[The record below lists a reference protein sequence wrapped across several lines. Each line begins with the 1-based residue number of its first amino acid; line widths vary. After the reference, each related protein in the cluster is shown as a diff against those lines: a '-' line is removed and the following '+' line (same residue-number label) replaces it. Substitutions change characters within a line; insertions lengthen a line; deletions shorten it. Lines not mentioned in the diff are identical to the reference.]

1 MESIEVIVAHP
12 VDPTTGLTQ
21 PVVRRVVSAPVER
34 RVVVAVQV
42 KPAEVKRLQNRERK
56 RRWDERQRLLDG
68 AQV

>member
-21 PVVRRVVSAPVER
+21 AGECRVVSAPVDR

-56 RRWDERQRLLDG
+56 RRWDERHREKLLD
-68 AQV
+68 

>member
-21 PVVRRVVSAPVER
+21 AGERRVVSAPVDR

-42 KPAEVKRLQNRERK
+42 DPAEVKRLQNRERK
-56 RRWDERQRLLDG
+56 RRWDERHREKLLD
-68 AQV
+68 